1 MKIGKIP
8 KNRLSV
14 ARRVR
19 DQINILIG
27 NGGNAI
33 VSINPNGYSVLVR
46 IYEKEELNTPLPSM
60 IDDIPIKITR
70 IKKII

>member
-27 NGGNAI
+27 NGGYAI